1 MSTPQQQELIQSV
14 LKNYDYTLFSFL
26 FIQLKY
32 IVYDGALS
40 ILHYF
45 VLLLCQGEH
54 IQLNQLSNIKS
65 WLNVDFRIRHYQC
78 QLCQQI
84 VTVCNSTD
92 VSNLDISTFKY
103 YFPILR
109 PLSQKK
115 YNIWITSHL
124 NTMFI
129 FQEYRLKVYLTVIT
143 NPFIEYKPLMDTKY
157 DSFLKDFYLKP
168 APKTCKYK
176 PQETLAA
183 NRQIWQA
190 NRDFLLWFD
199 EEEKKKK
206 WHWKRKRSFEER
218 EVNIKKQ
225 KVVST
230 KEVIVFKK

>member
-1 MSTPQQQELIQSV
+1 MSTLQQHDLIQSV
-14 LKNYDYTLFSFL
+14 LRNYDYILIVHL
-26 FIQLKY
+26 FIRLKY

-40 ILHYF
+40 ILQYF
-45 VLLLCQGEH
+45 TLLLCENEH

-65 WLNVDFRIRHYQC
+65 WLSVDFRIRHYQC

-92 VSNLDISTFKY
+92 ASNLDINTFKF

-124 NTMFI
+124 TTVLLL
-129 FQEYRLKVYLTVIT
+129 QEYRLKLYLTVIT
-143 NPFIEYKPLMDTKY
+143 DPFLQYKPLMDSKY
-157 DSFLKDFYLKP
+157 DSFLRPFFQIP

-183 NRQIWQA
+183 NRQIWQT
-190 NRDFLLWFD
+190 NRDFLLCFD
-199 EEEKKKK
+199 EEEKSKK

-218 EVNIKKQ
+218 EVNVKRSKN
-225 KVVST
+225 VST